1 MIIKSSE
8 SDKVKKKVIEWI
20 DDLLNTKDCF
30 TRLIQQNNI
39 NLIDLIFDD
48 LLNTKYYFTLY
59 GEKLLKSAIEYE
71 NTKLIDV
78 IFKKTIKY
86 FKENQKSHFYI
97 LSIISNN
104 IPYLKKYPEFILRY
118 HNEVPFVLYPT
129 NKKIIYNN
137 FNHLDSFCI
146 ELEINKLFIIPWFI
160 FYRKKILFSI
170 HKILLLLCIFMVI
183 YFYLRIISN
192 NFHNY
197 KFDMKYRS
205 IYIITMTI
213 ICIFFY
219 KKYKKYGWLL
229 IKIIITLS
237 FIFIILGIILYSNL
251 TLIGTTMVGL
261 SFLLY
266 IFYITY
272 REKKGLW
279 IQKIIFIS
287 FIFLVNLILISVVD
301 YYWIYIFL
309 FILFAIILII
319 IFYIL
324 HPPNPIKPNF
334 IFLTPFPCYNSYTS
348 KYDWFKEFFIK
359 PRSSPFIETDNIEFY
374 KTWNSE
380 ALINFKWRMYG
391 NTYYIG
397 ICLLYAI
404 FFTCFI
410 ISIEIDIMVNIGN
423 DFILATILFE
433 YFQLLF

>member
-146 ELEINKLFIIPWFI
+146 ELEINKLFIIPLFI
-160 FYRKKILFSI
+160 FYRKKIFSLI
-170 HKILLLLCIFMVI
+170 QKTLLLLCIFIVN
-183 YFYLRIISN
+183 YFYFHLLYLFQISE
-192 NFHNY
+192 FGMKY
-197 KFDMKYRS
+197 MKYRP

-219 KKYKKYGWLL
+219 KKHKKYGWLL
-229 IKIIITLS
+229 IKIDIILSIIFTISGIINNLMDFLLVGITL
-237 FIFIILGIILYSNL
+237 G
-251 TLIGTTMVGL
+251 GL

-272 REKKGLW
+272 REKEGLW
-279 IQKIIFIS
+279 IKNYF
-287 FIFLVNLILISVVD
+287 
-301 YYWIYIFL
+301 
-309 FILFAIILII
+309 LII
-319 IFYIL
+319 HISSDS
-324 HPPNPIKPNF
+324 NF
-334 IFLTPFPCYNSYTS
+334 N
-348 KYDWFKEFFIK
+348 
-359 PRSSPFIETDNIEFY
+359 
-374 KTWNSE
+374 
-380 ALINFKWRMYG
+380 
-391 NTYYIG
+391 
-397 ICLLYAI
+397 
-404 FFTCFI
+404 
-410 ISIEIDIMVNIGN
+410 
-423 DFILATILFE
+423 
-433 YFQLLF
+433 